1 MVLSFPDRQDKMNSF
16 MICKL
21 FISLFP
27 VQGSVFD
34 WLDSSRW
41 ALRKAII
48 ELGILRRSD
57 LHKSVAHLL
66 PNCSRKAICINLC
79 FCSFV
84 HRVCYILFFFLCSSI
99 VFHGSYLNI
108 FIQFVTSLS
117 VYRRSLTI
125 YPTQYGGVKTYTTM
139 QEICNGKAE
148 AMNQGYNTLA

>member
-48 ELGILRRSD
+48 ELGILRGSD
-57 LHKSVAHLL
+57 SHKSVAHFLA
-66 PNCSRKAICINLC
+66 NRSRKVICIKLC

-84 HRVCYILFFFLCSSI
+84 HRVCYILFSFLCSSI

-108 FIQFVTSLS
+108 SIQFVTLILMTKQMIMLHLN
-117 VYRRSLTI
+117 R
-125 YPTQYGGVKTYTTM
+125 K
-139 QEICNGKAE
+139 
-148 AMNQGYNTLA
+148 

>member
-1 MVLSFPDRQDKMNSF
+1 MVLSFPDCQDKMNSF

-27 VQGSVFD
+27 VQGSLFD

-48 ELGILRRSD
+48 ELGILRGSD
-57 LHKSVAHLL
+57 SHKSVAHFL

-99 VFHGSYLNI
+99 VSHGSYLNI
-108 FIQFVTSLS
+108 FIQFVT
-117 VYRRSLTI
+117 VPEKCHGT
-125 YPTQYGGVKTYTTM
+125 
-139 QEICNGKAE
+139 CN
-148 AMNQGYNTLA
+148 QIIIVPIV